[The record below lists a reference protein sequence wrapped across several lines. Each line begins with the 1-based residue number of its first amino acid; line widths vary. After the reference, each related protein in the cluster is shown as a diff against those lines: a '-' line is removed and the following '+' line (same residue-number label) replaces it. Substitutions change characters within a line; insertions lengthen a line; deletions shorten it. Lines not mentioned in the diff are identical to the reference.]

1 MILEVQNTTFRR
13 TPAPAHYNFHFQK
26 IPGGLNINAV
36 HEASFYI
43 KEQTQKNWYLSFKNY
58 SFPPPLKSAFLV
70 FEENPPPPQIL
81 FIHALALNQL

>member
-1 MILEVQNTTFRR
+1 MILEVQNTKFRR
-13 TPAPAHYNFHFQK
+13 TTAPAHYNFHFQK

-58 SFPPPLKSAFLV
+58 SL
-70 FEENPPPPQIL
+70 PPPP
-81 FIHALALNQL
+81 